1 MLSIAPQSFLSQDI
15 IMART
20 LLSIRYN
27 GWVFNPSL
35 SMVENSK
42 DRYGLLLHYF
52 KIVVIFFATY
62 LVHLPNKFTSKIKR
76 LNLCC
81 VKRILKRHNYSVF
94 NSFHD

>member
-20 LLSIRYN
+20 LLSIRCN

-35 SMVENSK
+35 KEGMVENSK

-62 LVHLPNKFTSKIKR
+62 LVHLLNKFLYKIKR

-81 VKRILKRHNYSVF
+81 EKEY
-94 NSFHD
+94 